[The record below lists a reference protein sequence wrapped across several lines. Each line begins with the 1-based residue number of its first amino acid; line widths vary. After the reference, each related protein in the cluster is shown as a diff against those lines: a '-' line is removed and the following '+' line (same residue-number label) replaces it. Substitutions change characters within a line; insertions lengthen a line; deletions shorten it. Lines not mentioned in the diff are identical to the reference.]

1 MGAWLYDHW
10 FQVAVVFLLAFI
22 IAMLR
27 GLINAV
33 VHYMNSATDDLS
45 RIVDFLKSEERVRN
59 LEEPD
64 RIAHYRASVRRSPR

>member
-10 FQVAVVFLLAFI
+10 FQVAVIFLLAFTI
-22 IAMLR
+22 SMLR

-33 VHYMNSATDDLS
+33 VHYLSSATDDLS
-45 RIVDFLKSEERVRN
+45 KIVEFLKSEQRDRN

-64 RIAHYRASVRRSPR
+64 RIAHYRASARRSPR